1 MNNKDLGGEKV
12 NQLICKRSECDSCCL
27 KYKKDINGK
36 KDADICY
43 VMVSDTDKK
52 VCPFHKNFREMVFEL
67 KYCYAKCTYP
77 FIHSYNEYID
87 YLNESLNTNF
97 YNQFKDGEISG

>member
-1 MNNKDLGGEKV
+1 MNN
-12 NQLICKRSECDSCCL
+12 LICKRIECDTCCM
-27 KYKKDINGK
+27 KFKRDINGI

-52 VCPFHKNFREMVFEL
+52 VCPFHKNKREMIFEL
-67 KYCYAKCTYP
+67 KYCYARCTYP
-77 FIHSYNEYID
+77 FIHSYNDYID
-87 YLNESLNTNF
+87 FLNESLNTNF